1 MINVLKFG
9 GSSVATPDKIKD
21 IGNYLKTRVNNGEK
35 LVVVV
40 SAMGKETNALV
51 DLAGQMVDIPSGR
64 EYDQLLAIGEIKTTA
79 LMAMYLNS
87 QEVSAKSFTASQLGI
102 YTVGDFQSAKIQEI
116 NKVTIE
122 KELKNNSVLVV
133 AGFQG
138 VNNYGDATTLGRGGS
153 DTSAVAIAAVLGV
166 DCEIYTDVDGI
177 YTTDP
182 RLCPNARKID
192 YISYEEMNE
201 LSSLGAKVMHN
212 RSITVA
218 SKYNVNVYVGKTLSK
233 EKGTWIMNKN
243 KLPMVEENIVTA
255 VAVEEDVLSTSFKLT
270 TNVAL
275 EKQVM
280 DIAASHKV
288 NIDMVSKVY
297 FDDETNL
304 AFTCSRA
311 DELKLEN
318 AIKDIT
324 TNETLKSS
332 IFKYNTKIYNKLS
345 IVGLGMR
352 DATGVVGRLFDTL
365 NKSNIKYYQITTS
378 EISISILIDKD
389 NTKEAV
395 CAVMEEFGVIDNNTI
410 VETK

>member
-1 MINVLKFG
+1 MVKVLKFG
-9 GSSVATPDKIKD
+9 GSSVATPSKIKEISD
-21 IGNYLKTRVNNGEK
+21 YLKTRVNDGEK

-51 DLAGQMVDIPSGR
+51 DLAKEIVDLPSGR

-79 LMAMYLNS
+79 LMAMCLNS
-87 QEVSAKSFTASQLGI
+87 LDIKAKSFTASQLGI
-102 YTVGDFQSAKIQEI
+102 YTVGEFQSAKIQEI
-116 NKVTIE
+116 NKENIT
-122 KELKNNSVLVV
+122 KELENNDVLVV

-138 VNNYGDATTLGRGGS
+138 VNKQNETTTLGRGGS

-182 RLCPNARKID
+182 RLCPSARKID

-255 VAVEEDVLSTSFKLT
+255 VAVEEDVLSTSFKLS
-270 TNVAL
+270 TNVIL
-275 EKQVM
+275 EKQLM
-280 DIAASHKV
+280 DIVASHKV

-304 AFTCSRA
+304 AFTCSKA
-311 DELKLEN
+311 DELKLKTAIDEITN
-318 AIKDIT
+318 TTAIKDSI
-324 TNETLKSS
+324 LKYS
-332 IFKYNTKIYNKLS
+332 TKTYNKLS
-345 IVGLGMR
+345 LVGLGMR
-352 DATGVVGRLFDTL
+352 DATGVVGRLFDAL
-365 NKSNIKYYQITTS
+365 NKAEIKYYQITTS
-378 EISISILIDKD
+378 EISISLLIDKQ

-395 CAVMEEFGVIDNNTI
+395 CVVMEEFGVVDDNSLD
-410 VETK
+410 EMR